1 MQFSLEAR
9 TPFLD
14 YRVVEFALNVHENLK
29 VKDGVAKHLLKEVL
43 YDYVPREIFNRPKW
57 GFAIPLAKWMKGE
70 LNYMI
75 TDWLSDTQVR
85 EQGLV
90 QPDYVITLK
99 QRFEKGELFLYNR
112 LFALALLH
120 KWMKDYAIK

>member
-1 MQFSLEAR
+1 FSLEAR

-29 VKDGVAKHLLKEVL
+29 INNGVAKYLLKEVL

-57 GFAIPLAKWMKGE
+57 GFAIPLAKWMKRD
-70 LNYMI
+70 LNYI
-75 TDWLSDTQVR
+75 LTDWLSSENVAQFKIAKP
-85 EQGLV
+85 E
-90 QPDYVITLK
+90 YVKQLK
-99 QRFEKGELFLYNR
+99 QRFMNGEIFLYNR

-120 KWMKDYAIK
+120 QWMKKYATK